1 MPKIPLYNQGLGQT
15 VTTKPIQGVRA
26 NEGAFTA
33 SQKGFSAFGG
43 AIEDAAFKFGMEE
56 KKAETDRYRNKVN
69 TDVNQEMNN
78 FTMNSEAT
86 TVAEY
91 QALADKKR
99 IELRNKHL
107 SGLEGKLTKNQFRD
121 VSMQFDNTFAAKVA
135 TGSQQAHNKH
145 QAIRTEQVNTTVDDT
160 LSQLRSLDPS
170 SQLYQDI
177 QTGLDEGFDRWAS
190 QGISPKYSKTT
201 YRKELS
207 NSRYVNDI
215 NSVNSQDGI
224 NKMREQLDRD
234 KPNMKAAEYAARNA
248 GILAKEK
255 IVDAEEVNTAHAY
268 IIENIEDFT
277 DEQFDKAIE
286 DIRNGKTVSLETVA
300 SMEAGEGEKTI
311 SFSTMKSTNRGS
323 LISMLTQSRKS
334 DEGETISANLNL
346 LDQSIQNM
354 SLADLKKM
362 ENDTYEEKNG
372 SFVLYPDIKKRS
384 GRQAMRASI
393 NAEINERAKR
403 AVANSLVVI
412 DRVKSQVI
420 AADGQ
425 VTPEMTAQIGN
436 AAKTFRLAEMYS
448 EADAL
453 ELEFAATAE
462 ASRQFKRIEFASA
475 EQTAAALKEAGKKEN
490 IATPEGAKVFSMLK
504 KRIIER
510 DKLQEDNFVGYYMSK
525 NTEVDQT
532 SENFVTDMITMQTK
546 MGVAPSKIR
555 VTTNAQLDVFVSQFE
570 AADPKDKGG
579 LMDAFLNKFGTENE
593 NRVMR
598 HLMETNKISKV
609 DNVVAA
615 YPNNANINMVAAT
628 GTKEG
633 QKTIKDFNSTD
644 DIKQINEATDIIMQN
659 YGASNVG
666 NFIDD
671 TRGGGTID
679 RVNHNL
685 GIKTIVR
692 DTAAYIRAS
701 ANGTTTHQKAVE
713 MAYNTVIGNNFVFP
727 TINKTVIRLPKNL
740 SGVQKDIKVV
750 LESSL
755 SLNRERLSDAIDY
768 PPAPSGTTQE
778 IANEQYLNDLEA
790 EGTWRTTQSGTGA
803 YLVDQT
809 GNLVP
814 KSDGSGFVTVTFDQV
829 LEYAEGIPDNQKGD
843 GGFAK
848 TFRTKY
854 FATKGFF

>member
-107 SGLEGKLTKNQFRD
+107 SGLEGELTKNQFRD

-135 TGSQQAHNKH
+135 TGSQQAHNKA
-145 QAIRTEQVNTTVDDT
+145 QAIRSDQVNITVEDT
-160 LSQLRSLDPS
+160 LSQLRSLDPDS
-170 SQLYQDI
+170 PLYKNI
-177 QTGLDEGFDRWAS
+177 QANLDEGFDRWAS
-190 QGISPKYSKTT
+190 QGIRPKYSKTT

-224 NKMREQLDRD
+224 DKMREQLDRD
-234 KPNMKAAEYAARNA
+234 RPDMKAAEYAARNA

-255 IVDAEEVNTAHAY
+255 ITDTMQVDAAY
-268 IIENIEDFT
+268 ETIIQNKPDAT
-277 DEQFDKAIE
+277 DEQLE
-286 DIRNGKTVSLETVA
+286 DGIQTIRDGKTLTITTN
-300 SMEAGEGEKTI
+300 AGEDVVVDFG
-311 SFSTMKSTNRGS
+311 TMKPSNRNM
-323 LISMLTQSRKS
+323 LIAKIEAKNRL
-334 DEGETISANLNL
+334 DESEALSANLNL
-346 LDQSIQNM
+346 LDQSIQEM
-354 SLADLKKM
+354 TLADLKKM

-425 VTPEMTAQIGN
+425 VTPEMTAQIEG
-436 AAKTFRLAEMYS
+436 AANTFILAEMYT
-448 EADAL
+448 EADDL
-453 ELEFAATAE
+453 KLKFSSTAE

-475 EQTAAALKEAGKKEN
+475 EQTSAALKEAGKKEN

-510 DKLQEDNFVGYYMSK
+510 DKLQEDDFVGYYMSK
-525 NTEVDQT
+525 NREVDQT
-532 SENFVTDMITMQTK
+532 SENFVEDMITMQTK

-555 VTTNAQLDVFVSQFE
+555 VTTNAQLDVFVSEFE
-570 AADPKDKGG
+570 AADPKEKGG
-579 LMDAFLNKFGTENE
+579 VMDDFLNRFGTENE

-644 DIKQINEATDIIMQN
+644 DIKQINEATDIIMEN
-659 YGASNVG
+659 YGASNTG

-701 ANGTTTHQKAVE
+701 DTSKTHQEAVE

-755 SLNRERLSDAIDY
+755 SLNRERLSNAIDY

-778 IANEQYLNDLEA
+778 IANEQYLNDLEV